1 MDKSSFGYF
10 IVKPDGAK
18 DINGILD
25 DIEDKFDEDMIRYY
39 KIDNF
44 DEVVNELYYK
54 HFEEKG
60 DKFKNSF
67 SDYLKALNEI
77 YGNKALLIF
86 I

>member
-25 DIEDKFDEDMIRYY
+25 DIEDKFDEDMIKLIILMKLLMNYIISILM
-39 KIDNF
+39 KKAIN
-44 DEVVNELYYK
+44 L
-54 HFEEKG
+54 
-60 DKFKNSF
+60 KN
-67 SDYLKALNEI
+67 L
-77 YGNKALLIF
+77 LLI

>member
-54 HFEEKG
+54 HFDEKAINL
-60 DKFKNSF
+60 KN
-67 SDYLKALNEI
+67 L
-77 YGNKALLIF
+77 LLI